1 MIPPTEAEANRH
13 GQGSRGLIVPSAL
26 STKAGLLVEERKDNL
41 CRERKHANERNNFVY
56 DLPPLLPPPLSFIL
70 RRLCRE
76 RWGISDVVMPSTALV
91 VVARRSS

>member
-56 DLPPLLPPPLSFIL
+56 DDLPLPTPLSFIL
-70 RRLCRE
+70 RRRE
-76 RWGISDVVMPSTALV
+76 RWGGKAVMGGAAIRLFTPCC
-91 VVARRSS
+91 